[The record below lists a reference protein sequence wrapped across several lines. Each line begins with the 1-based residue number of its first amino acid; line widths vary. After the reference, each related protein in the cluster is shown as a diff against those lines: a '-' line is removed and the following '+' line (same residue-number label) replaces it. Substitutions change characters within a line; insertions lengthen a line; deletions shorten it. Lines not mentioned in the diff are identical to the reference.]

1 MLSRGFL
8 LATFLLGALV
18 CASAEQ
24 LTVHVIDPHGAA
36 VAGARVA
43 MYQKDSSSA
52 AAVQTTS
59 ARGAAVF
66 AHVAAGAYRVQVLA
80 AGFAAYEGT
89 VEVPRDAEHTAQ
101 LAVAGRSET
110 VVVTASGTPLPA
122 AESGAPTAVLDR
134 RALEV
139 MQPTAEGEAL
149 RFLPGAVVNTAG
161 RRGGIASL
169 FVRGGDSRYNKVLV
183 DGVPVAEPGGT
194 FDFGVVPLQEAERL
208 EFVRGAVSTLYGSD
222 AMTSVVEVFSA
233 TGRTRTPELRFGADG
248 GHYSTAHGYA
258 SLAGARGRLDFN
270 LFADQFHTLG
280 QGVNDEYG
288 NASQGGNIGVTLSPR
303 VFLRLRARHSNNRS
317 GVQGAWEFNG
327 APLASPDIDQFARQ
341 RNFLAS
347 AELAI
352 AAPTRWQH
360 RLRGFEY
367 NHKRLNEDNVAD
379 RGCDVVAFDFTDC
392 FFSAFTNNNR
402 AGFSYQGEYAPR
414 AWLRSTFGYEFED
427 ENGAL
432 DSQFLTLDFTTFMPV
447 TGTSHTRGLRR
458 NHALYAEQ
466 VFTRGRVAAV
476 YGFRYAHNES
486 FGDRVVP
493 RVSVS
498 LLAVRGG
505 QALSG
510 TRLRFAYGEGIK
522 APRFEESFGFT
533 GTFPTLPNPDLRA
546 EQNRSLEGGFEQRFA
561 AGRFS
566 LAATYF
572 HSLFRNQINFRVD
585 PITFLGQYVN
595 VNRAFAHGAEVELHG
610 RLRRDLTLDGAYV
623 YTSTQVLDAPFG
635 PDPEGSPLLR
645 RPRHLGSL
653 RLTYLARRWGG
664 NLGGSFVGRRP
675 DSDFFTAPTPIT
687 HAAGYARVD
696 LGGWYAVHPRV
707 TLYANVE
714 NLLDRNYNEV
724 VGYPSLGANVRAGM
738 RFRVGGE

>member
-1 MLSRGFL
+1 MPLRGFL
-8 LATFLLGALV
+8 LVPILLGAWV

-24 LTVHVIDPHGAA
+24 LTVRVFDPHGAA
-36 VAGARVA
+36 VGGARVA
-43 MYQKDSSSA
+43 LYKQESSTA
-52 AAVQTTS
+52 VAVQATS
-59 ARGAAVF
+59 AQGAAVF
-66 AHVAAGAYRVQVLA
+66 AQLTAGAYRVEVLA
-80 AGFAAYEGT
+80 AAFAAYEGA
-89 VEVPRDAEHTAQ
+89 VEIPRDAEHKAQ
-101 LAVAGRSET
+101 LTVAGRAET

-122 AESGAPTAVLDR
+122 AESGAPVAILDR
-134 RALEV
+134 ATLEV

-149 RFLPGAVVNTAG
+149 RFLPGAVINTAG

-194 FDFGVVPLQEAERL
+194 FDFGVVPLQEAERV
-208 EFVRGAVSTLYGSD
+208 EFVRGAVGTLYGSD

-233 TGRTRTPELRFGADG
+233 AGRTRTPELRFGADG
-248 GHYSTAHGYA
+248 GHFSTAHGYA

-270 LFADQFHTLG
+270 LFADEFHTQG

-288 NASQGGNIGVTLSPR
+288 NSSQGGNIGVTLSPR
-303 VFLRLRARHSNNRS
+303 VFFRLRARHSNNRS

-352 AAPTRWQH
+352 AAPARWQH
-360 RLRGFEY
+360 RLRGYEY
-367 NHKRLNEDNVAD
+367 NHKRLNQDDVAD
-379 RGCDVVAFDFTDC
+379 RGCDVAAFDFTDC
-392 FFSAFTNNNR
+392 FFSSFTNINR

-414 AWLRSTFGYEFED
+414 AWLRTTFGYEFED

-432 DSQFLTLDFTTFMPV
+432 DSEFLTLDFGTFTPAL
-447 TGTSHTRGLRR
+447 GTSHTRGLRR

-466 VFTRGRVAAV
+466 VFTRGRIAAV

-486 FGDRVVP
+486 FGNRVVP
-493 RVSVS
+493 RVAVSV
-498 LLAVRGG
+498 LALHGG

-533 GTFPTLPNPDLRA
+533 GSFPTLPNPDLKA
-546 EQNRSLEGGFEQRFA
+546 EENRSLEGGFEQGFA
-561 AGRFS
+561 GGRFT

-572 HSLFRNQINFRVD
+572 HNLFRNQINFVID
-585 PITFLGQYVN
+585 PVTFQSQYVN
-595 VNRAFAHGAEVELHG
+595 VNRAFAHGAEVEAHG
-610 RLRRDLTLDGAYV
+610 RLRRDLTLDAAYV
-623 YTSTQVLDAPFG
+623 YTSTQVLEAPFG
-635 PDPEGSPLLR
+635 PDPAGSPLLR

-675 DSDFFTAPTPIT
+675 DSDFFVAPTPIT

-707 TLYANVE
+707 TLYANLE
-714 NLLDRNYNEV
+714 NLLDRQYNEV
-724 VGYPSLGANVRAGM
+724 VGYPALGVNVRAGM
-738 RFRVGGE
+738 RFRIGGE